1 MARTAPDDASL
12 SYICTSLFAAL
23 VAAWSGLAPAWPAE
37 KLPGPVPA
45 EVLRV
50 IDGDTLAVRARIW
63 LGQVVAVHVRLA
75 GIDAPEMHARC
86 AHERTLALAARD
98 ALARRAAVGG
108 IVQLVDVRND
118 KYGGRVI
125 ARVLD
130 ARGDDLGTAQITAGL
145 ARAYRGHARQPW
157 CGRRAAR

>member
-1 MARTAPDDASL
+1 MMRRSL
-12 SYICTSLFAAL
+12 IYAAL
-23 VAAWSGLAPAWPAE
+23 VAAPVVAPLGPASSRAAE
-37 KLPGPVPA
+37 TLPGPVPA
-45 EVLRV
+45 KVLRV

-86 AHERTLALAARD
+86 ARERTLALAARD

-108 IVQLVDVRND
+108 TVQLVEVRND

-130 ARGDDLGTAQITAGL
+130 SSGADLGTAQIAAGL
-145 ARAYRGHARQPW
+145 ARPYRGHARQPW
-157 CGRRAAR
+157 CGRRATR